1 MVTIQADKSAEKEAF
16 AIMAGVKYP
25 YHNERHARDV
35 TTTAMAIGAA
45 ENISEKEMTLLRIAA
60 AFHDTG
66 FAVSYKNNE
75 PEGAKIAGNYMARHG
90 YSDEE
95 IQNVQDLI
103 IYGTTMPQQPRT
115 RLQQVLA
122 DADVANLGRKDFF
135 IRGEEMRK
143 ELGVEDKLQWYEGS
157 LKFIMDHRFFTESA
171 ERMFGK
177 QQELNVDALK
187 KAIKEEIRLR
197 VNKSDAK

>member
-1 MVTIQADKSAEKEAF
+1 MVTIQADKSAEREAF
-16 AIMAGVKYP
+16 AIMAKVKYP

-35 TTTAMAIGAA
+35 TTTAMSIGAS

-66 FAVSYKNNE
+66 FTVSYKNNE
-75 PEGAKIAGNYMARHG
+75 PEGAKIAGNYMAKHG
-90 YSDEE
+90 YSDED
-95 IQNVQDLI
+95 IQKVQDLI
-103 IYGTTMPQQPRT
+103 IYGTTVPQQPRT

-143 ELGVEDKLQWYEGS
+143 ELGIDDKLQWYEGS
-157 LKFIMDHRFFTESA
+157 LKFIEDHKFFTDSA
-171 ERMFGK
+171 ERIFGK
-177 QQELNVDALK
+177 QQELNIEALK
-187 KAIKEEIRLR
+187 KAIKEELR
-197 VNKSDAK
+197 SRANQPDVK